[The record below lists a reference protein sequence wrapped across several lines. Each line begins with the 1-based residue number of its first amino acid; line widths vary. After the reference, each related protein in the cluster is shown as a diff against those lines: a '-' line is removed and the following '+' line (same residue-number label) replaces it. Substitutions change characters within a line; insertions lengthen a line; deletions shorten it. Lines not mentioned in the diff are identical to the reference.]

1 MYQSDK
7 LNYTILISFLIIS
20 SILSFI
26 ISKFSYEYSNLPQYE
41 LIKILVKLQN
51 FLSLLIPT
59 TIYIF
64 YLITTKIM
72 FEIYFKKLDLLEF
85 SKIIAYS
92 FLPIFINYV
101 LIFIILINFTYNKLN
116 GITEIKNYNIYG
128 IKFENLNHYF
138 TYSWILFYIIFCLL
152 IHKKLQIGIK
162 DSIIIA
168 CSPTILLMLLKYF
181 YSVLTP
187 YF

>member
-7 LNYTILISFLIIS
+7 LNYTILISFLIVS

-64 YLITTKIM
+64 SLPTDKIQ
-72 FEIYFKKLDLLEF
+72 K
-85 SKIIAYS
+85 
-92 FLPIFINYV
+92 
-101 LIFIILINFTYNKLN
+101 
-116 GITEIKNYNIYG
+116 
-128 IKFENLNHYF
+128 
-138 TYSWILFYIIFCLL
+138 
-152 IHKKLQIGIK
+152 
-162 DSIIIA
+162 
-168 CSPTILLMLLKYF
+168 
-181 YSVLTP
+181 
-187 YF
+187 